1 VIDGA
6 PPIHGGD
13 LQAVG
18 ARYGIDPA
26 TLLDFSANVNP
37 LGPPPALCRAL
48 EAGARD
54 LAELGR
60 YPEPDAGSLR
70 HALGAHLDVDP
81 EAIVVANGAAALIG
95 TALAAARAR
104 ACVVPTPAFSE
115 DRHAADAL
123 NVAWFGVPLRLEL
136 EFALEPP
143 RLFDAVKRHAAN
155 VCLITNP
162 HNPTGSLATAQ
173 MLRTLADEL
182 RSLGASTIVDEAF
195 IDYAPAASLTRFA
208 AEHSGPIVIRSLT
221 KLFAVPALRVGY
233 AVAAPSVAR
242 RMRALLPSWPVTT
255 LAMRALAAALDD
267 LAYVERSVRENE
279 IAREILARDLRA
291 LGFHVTA
298 SAANFLLL
306 TLPSGAQSA
315 AALTRRLILAARIVV
330 RDCSSYDGLD
340 DGRYIRVAVRQAP
353 ENERLIHALSAALA
367 DAG

>member
-1 VIDGA
+1 
-6 PPIHGGD
+6 
-13 LQAVG
+13 
-18 ARYGIDPA
+18 
-26 TLLDFSANVNP
+26 
-37 LGPPPALCRAL
+37 
-48 EAGARD
+48 
-54 LAELGR
+54 
-60 YPEPDAGSLR
+60 
-70 HALGAHLDVDP
+70 
-81 EAIVVANGAAALIG
+81 
-95 TALAAARAR
+95 
-104 ACVVPTPAFSE
+104 
-115 DRHAADAL
+115 
-123 NVAWFGVPLRLEL
+123 LRLEL